1 MTAREETQGRAM
13 RTRRAD
19 DDRPCGGKDRQERD
33 EQMIETI
40 CSIISALAPGII
52 VGIVLAWWNRRDR
65 KRDEARSS
73 AEADRLES
81 EMMRIDLLV
90 AVAQLS
96 YAVAIAQKR
105 GSTNGE
111 TEIGIGHYE
120 KAMDKFRKFERKQM
134 AKSGMS

>member
-1 MTAREETQGRAM
+1 M
-13 RTRRAD
+13 
-19 DDRPCGGKDRQERD
+19 
-33 EQMIETI
+33 EQIVFNAIT
-40 CSIISALAPGII
+40 ALAPGII
-52 VGIVLAWWNRRDR
+52 VGIVMAWWNKRDK
-65 KRDEARSS
+65 KRDEARST
-73 AEADRLES
+73 AEADRVES

-111 TEIGIGHYE
+111 TEAGIEHYE

-134 AKSGMS
+134 AKSGLGQ

>member
-1 MTAREETQGRAM
+1 MEIVHNM
-13 RTRRAD
+13 V
-19 DDRPCGGKDRQERD
+19 
-33 EQMIETI
+33 
-40 CSIISALAPGII
+40 SALAPGII
-52 VGIVLAWWNRRDR
+52 TGIVLAWWNKRDK

-73 AEADRLES
+73 AEADRVES

-111 TEIGIGHYE
+111 TEAGIERYE
-120 KAMDKFRKFERKQM
+120 KAMDKFRKFERKQV
-134 AKSGMS
+134 AKAGAE

>member
-1 MTAREETQGRAM
+1 MAE
-13 RTRRAD
+13 
-19 DDRPCGGKDRQERD
+19 
-33 EQMIETI
+33 
-40 CSIISALAPGII
+40 IIHSAVTALAPGII
-52 VGIVLAWWNRRDR
+52 VGIVLAWWNRRDK
-65 KRDEARSS
+65 KRDEARST

-111 TEIGIGHYE
+111 TEAGIEKYE
-120 KAMDKFRKFERKQM
+120 KAMEKFRKFERKQM